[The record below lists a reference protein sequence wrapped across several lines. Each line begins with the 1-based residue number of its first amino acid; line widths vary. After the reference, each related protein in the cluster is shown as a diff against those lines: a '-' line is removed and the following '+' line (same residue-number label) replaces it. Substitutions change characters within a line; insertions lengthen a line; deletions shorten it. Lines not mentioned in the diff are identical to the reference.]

1 MDIFKKHLW
10 YTYKD
15 ESFKW
20 YRLTL
25 DQVFAREAVDAGSES
40 ALASAKGLQD
50 AGSALLEQLTAQVN
64 LSVETTKKLAEAET
78 LENAMAL
85 QAGYVKTATE
95 ASLKGFSAFS
105 ELCSGAVRDAMAPLA
120 AQMTK
125 ATKLS

>member
-1 MDIFKKHLW
+1 MSNSPYQMFTSETFSKMFPMPE
-10 YTYKD
+10 TMG
-15 ESFKW
+15 
-20 YRLTL
+20 T
-25 DQVFAREAVDAGSES
+25 FAREAVDAGSES

-50 AGSALLEQLTAQVN
+50 AGSVLLEQLTAQVN

>member
-1 MDIFKKHLW
+1 MSNSPYQMFTSETFSKMFPMPE
-10 YTYKD
+10 TMG
-15 ESFKW
+15 
-20 YRLTL
+20 T
-25 DQVFAREAVDAGSES
+25 FAREAVDAGSES